1 MIKPEAGGGS
11 LGTSESVT
19 KLDRSVGTQG
29 TQYLQLASE
38 NIRFLISET
47 VLWDWTLNPVEP
59 GLTPGSWCQNRAE
72 L

>member
-47 VLWDWTLNPVEP
+47 VLWD
-59 GLTPGSWCQNRAE
+59 
-72 L
+72 